1 MTTNCGKAVKK
12 FVKKSAQ
19 KSWMKIVDKCHLER
33 VSHISS
39 EFCRVLDSFAQPVS
53 KCKNSN
59 FNLLSAK
66 FYTFYTDLTNTT
78 KIIKEGF

>member
-19 KSWMKIVDKCHLER
+19 KSWMKNVDNYISEK

-53 KCKNSN
+53 TWKNSN
-59 FNLLSAK
+59 FNLLSAE
-66 FYTFYTDLTNTT
+66 FCTFYTDPTNT
-78 KIIKEGF
+78 INNIKEGF